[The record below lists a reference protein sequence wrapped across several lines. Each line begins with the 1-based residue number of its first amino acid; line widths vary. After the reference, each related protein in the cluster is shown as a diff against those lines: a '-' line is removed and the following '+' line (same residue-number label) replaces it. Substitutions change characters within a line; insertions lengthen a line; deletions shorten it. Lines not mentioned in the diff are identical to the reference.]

1 MRIAFLGATS
11 QISSDLI
18 LSFNFKSGEDELF
31 LFARNVD
38 NLNIWLKNNNLDSKY
53 PAYAI
58 EEFSNRFKFDVI
70 INFIGVGNPAEAASM
85 GDSIIDTTYKFDE
98 MVLQSL
104 INSSNK
110 CKYIYLSSGAAYGS
124 DFSSPVNAQSV
135 AQVPINN
142 LTPQDWYGISK
153 LYAESRHRS
162 MSLLP
167 IVDIRIFNY
176 FSHTQDMDARFLIT
190 DIIRSIFNNSLLKT
204 SANPAV
210 RDYITPPDFFQ
221 LIMKVINYSCIN
233 DVLDCYSRAPIEK
246 RLLLEEM
253 QAHFGLK
260 YEVQENSEIINATG
274 IKPYYYSENKR
285 AERYGYYPE
294 YSSLDGLLSEIK
306 IYLSKHTN

>member
-11 QISSDLI
+11 QISRDLI
-18 LSFNFKSGEDELF
+18 QSFNSKSTDDELF
-31 LFARNVD
+31 LFARNID
-38 NLNIWLKNNNLDSKY
+38 NLNLWLKNNNLDGRYS
-53 PAYAI
+53 AYKI
-58 EEFSNRFKFDVI
+58 EEFSNQFRFDVV
-70 INFIGVGNPAEAASM
+70 INFIGVGNPAEAAAM
-85 GDSIIDTTYKFDE
+85 GASIIDTTYKFDQ

-104 INSSNK
+104 QNSANK

-142 LTPQDWYGISK
+142 LSPQDWYGISK

-162 MSLLP
+162 LSQIP

-176 FSHTQDMDARFLIT
+176 FSHTQNIDARFMIT
-190 DIIRSIFNNSLLKT
+190 DIIRSICNNSLLKT

-221 LIMKVINYSCIN
+221 LIMKVINYSFIN

-246 RLLLEEM
+246 KLLLKEM

-260 YEVQENSEIINATG
+260 YAVQETSEIINATG

-306 IYLSKHTN
+306 IYLSKRTN